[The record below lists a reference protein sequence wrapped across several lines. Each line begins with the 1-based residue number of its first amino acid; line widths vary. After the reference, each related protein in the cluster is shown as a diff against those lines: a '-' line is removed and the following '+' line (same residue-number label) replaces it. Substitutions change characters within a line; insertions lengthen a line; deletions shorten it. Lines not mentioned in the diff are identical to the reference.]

1 MERRNRAAPFLF
13 IRTNMIKSLEGGRGI
28 AALIVALYHL
38 KIGADYFSVIRN
50 GYLFVDLFFVLSGFV
65 ICAAY
70 SNRMSTA
77 NDFQSFLIR
86 RIGRLLP
93 LLLFST
99 AIYLLAANGIVLAK
113 RIALSN
119 GYGSVLHHPGALE
132 YVIPSTAESFSTI
145 TMTHG
150 MGLFDRLIL
159 NTPSWSI
166 STEFYTYFLFAI
178 LCLLLAGRIR
188 LTAFALISTI
198 GLAMSVIASV
208 TLHDCLRQGG
218 CLSLTYDFGFTRTV
232 FSFFLGA
239 LTYHASR
246 TMRFNSNALQTAG
259 AVALAVV
266 FSLVDAHPAVAF
278 SFPVIFALLIL
289 SLCADNGWLARIL
302 TRKPFQ
308 VLGERSYS
316 IYLMHMPLVLFFENI
331 AKRANG
337 VLASAVVLVLYAAVL
352 IIVSGWTY
360 RFIEDPFRAR
370 FNRIAAGR
378 SLLRTSAN

>member
-1 MERRNRAAPFLF
+1 
-13 IRTNMIKSLEGGRGI
+13 MIKSLEGGRGI

-70 SNRMSTA
+70 SNRLSSA
-77 NDFQSFLIR
+77 SDLQSFLIR

-99 AIYLLAANGIVLAK
+99 VVYVLAANAIVLAK

-119 GYGSVLHHPGALE
+119 GYGSLLHSPGSLE
-132 YVIPSTAESFSTI
+132 YLVPSAAEFFSTA

-150 MGLFDRLIL
+150 MGVFDRLIL

-178 LCLLLAGRIR
+178 LCVFLAGRVR
-188 LTAFALISTI
+188 LMAFALISAI
-198 GLAMSVIASV
+198 GFTVSVIASIF
-208 TLHDCLRQGG
+208 LHDCLGQGG
-218 CLSLTYDFGFTRTV
+218 CMSLTYDFGFTRTV
-232 FSFFLGA
+232 FAFFLGT

-246 TMRFNSNALQTAG
+246 AMRLHVNALQVTG
-259 AVALAVV
+259 AVALALV
-266 FSLVDAHPAVAF
+266 FSLVDAHPALAF

-289 SLCADNGWLARIL
+289 SLSGDNGWLAGVL

-316 IYLMHMPLVLFFENI
+316 IYLMHMPLILVFENI
-331 AKRANG
+331 AKRADG
-337 VLASAVVLVLYAAVL
+337 VPAGVAVLVIYATVL
-352 IIVSGWTY
+352 VVVSGWTY
-360 RFIEDPFRAR
+360 RFIEDPFRTL
-370 FNRIAAGR
+370 FNRIASGR
-378 SLLRTSAN
+378 GLLRTTAN

>member
-1 MERRNRAAPFLF
+1 MGRSIF
-13 IRTNMIKSLEGGRGI
+13 ITTNMIKSLEGGRGI

-70 SNRMSTA
+70 SDRMSTA

-99 AIYLLAANGIVLAK
+99 AVYLLAANVIVLGK

-119 GYGSVLHHPGALE
+119 GYGNLLHNPGAFE
-132 YVIPSTAESFSTI
+132 YLIPSAAEFFSTI

-150 MGLFDRLIL
+150 LGLFDRLIL

-178 LCLLLAGRIR
+178 LCLLLSGRVR
-188 LTAFALISTI
+188 LTAFALTSAI
-198 GLAMSVIASV
+198 GFMASVIAAIG
-208 TLHDCLRQGG
+208 LHDCLRQGG

-246 TMRFNSNALQTAG
+246 TMRLNSNALQLAG
-259 AVALAVV
+259 AVGLALV
-266 FSLVDAHPAVAF
+266 FSLVDVYPAVAF
-278 SFPVIFALLIL
+278 SFPVIFAVLIL
-289 SLCADNGWLARIL
+289 SLCADDGWLARIL

-316 IYLMHMPLVLFFENI
+316 IYLLHMPLILFFENI
-331 AKRANG
+331 AKRTNG
-337 VLASAVVLVLYAAVL
+337 VAAGAVVLILYAAVL
-352 IIVSGWTY
+352 VVVSGWTY
-360 RFIEDPFRAR
+360 RFIEDPFRAL
-370 FNRIAAGR
+370 FNRIAPGR
-378 SLLRTSAN
+378 ALLGTSAN